1 MLDNAIAYMAKADLD
16 TIPAESTSTSDEM
29 TVDATAKP
37 ADLSFEED
45 ARRRLVS
52 LLAHEKNTGQRRVA
66 GIVDEK

>member
-1 MLDNAIAYMAKADLD
+1 MVLDSQCQPGQRGKGRVGKRSGLYG
-16 TIPAESTSTSDEM
+16 P
-29 TVDATAKP
+29 DATAKP

-52 LLAHEKNTGQRRVA
+52 LLAHEKNAGQRRVA